1 MGGPWR
7 RYGKVVFTGAGAW
20 RSLGPEEGAG
30 SENRRK
36 AAEEAAEAF
45 FCRRDGQGKARE
57 NVEIWNGPADRPI
70 TCGLE

>member
-36 AAEEAAEAF
+36 AAEEAEEAF
-45 FCRRDGQGKARE
+45 FVVGMDRQSKRE
-57 NVEIWNGPADRPI
+57 R
-70 TCGLE
+70 

>member
-1 MGGPWR
+1 LGGPWR

-36 AAEEAAEAF
+36 AAEEAEEAF
-45 FCRRDGQGKARE
+45 FVVGMDRQSKRE
-57 NVEIWNGPADRPI
+57 R
-70 TCGLE
+70 